1 MNEPTFLERLR
12 GVFSEIPAD
21 RDRVSRH
28 KKGHSQPI
36 DARKK
41 RRLKRKLARQA
52 RKITRRRE

>member
-21 RDRVSRH
+21 RDRVSVHR
-28 KKGHSQPI
+28 KARTEPI
-36 DARKK
+36 DTRKK
-41 RRLKRKLARQA
+41 RRLKRKRARQA